1 MKVSGIVMDFWFI
14 VKISKQH
21 GDYFTYSS
29 NHYKNR
35 TKKVTPSQFIFII
48 DYHYYNC
55 LGSEEL
61 TSLLIELSPI
71 CAMYNVTS
79 SYTCSNERFVRA
91 SAVVSSLDRLS
102 LCTEIQSSTKP
113 CHRQRSWQANDKT
126 LLLRDPL
133 QLRANSRKAG
143 SRQVNKTCCSDR

>member
-1 MKVSGIVMDFWFI
+1 M
-14 VKISKQH
+14 
-21 GDYFTYSS
+21 FTSS
-29 NHYKNR
+29 
-35 TKKVTPSQFIFII
+35 QLIFII

-102 LCTEIQSSTKP
+102 LCT
-113 CHRQRSWQANDKT
+113 
-126 LLLRDPL
+126 
-133 QLRANSRKAG
+133 
-143 SRQVNKTCCSDR
+143 